1 MCCGGCTGLL
11 KREREG
17 HRRRGKS
24 TVHETQSRAIFH
36 RRAQK
41 RECARGFLHPRC
53 VGRARE
59 KGPFFHSVH
68 HQSLPLGP
76 PSLSDAPLVR
86 QRSSAQE
93 EFANPLLEE
102 NPLLFSFSPPLP
114 QNQPANQPTN
124 IYNVVPFAR
133 YRMRVWVSSWT
144 FPTSFITQ
152 HPTVFLPPLKAFRLF
167 FFL

>member
-114 QNQPANQPTN
+114 KPASQPANKYTMLFLLPGIGGGCGCQAGLSQLPSSHN
-124 IYNVVPFAR
+124 IQQFF
-133 YRMRVWVSSWT
+133 SLLE
-144 FPTSFITQ
+144 SFST
-152 HPTVFLPPLKAFRLF
+152 LF
-167 FFL
+167 FL